1 MTIFDLRP
9 FGRDID
15 DLDIDFDTPLQ
26 PQLVTQVL
34 QCCARDVHGN
44 SPTHEQLSEL
54 EVGTR
59 IEWLL
64 RILARS
70 GTGDLTIALTCVSP
84 ACQQSMEVELSVA
97 ELVALQQ
104 QAMQDTELEVE
115 LQGMC
120 LALRRPRGS
129 DMQRWQARAFDDD
142 RQAQVA
148 LLCSLLVGEQVQF
161 DEKSIEEG
169 DLRLVDEAMQ
179 AFDPLVSFSLE
190 VRCPYCEEQ
199 HGYPV
204 DLLEV
209 VLNQLRKAQAQ
220 QLEIVHRLA
229 HHYHWGEAQIL
240 AMPEWRRERYLAMI
254 DRERDR

>member
-1 MTIFDLRP
+1 
-9 FGRDID
+9 
-15 DLDIDFDTPLQ
+15 
-26 PQLVTQVL
+26 
-34 QCCARDVHGN
+34 
-44 SPTHEQLSEL
+44 
-54 EVGTR
+54 
-59 IEWLL
+59 LL

-70 GTGDLTIALTCVSP
+70 GTGDVTIALTCVNP

-97 ELVALQQ
+97 ELITLQQ
-104 QAMQDTELEVE
+104 QAMQNVELEIE
-115 LQGMC
+115 LQGMR
-120 LALRRPRGS
+120 LTLRRPRGS
-129 DMQRWQARAFDDD
+129 DLLRWQARAFDDD

-148 LLCSLLVGEQVQF
+148 LLCSLVVGEQVQV
-161 DEKSIEEG
+161 DEKSIVEG

-179 AFDPLVSFSLE
+179 SFDPLVSFSLE

-209 VLNQLRKAQAQ
+209 ALSQLRKAQARQ
-220 QLEIVHRLA
+220 FEIVHRLA
-229 HHYHWGEAQIL
+229 HHYHWGEALIL